1 MWTVIGVIT
10 FILYLID
17 AIAVNN
23 DGVSEKTKTNINIV
37 GTVIVAI
44 VILVAIGFFWYYF
57 CGGIFAFEVAE
68 TFGDAFWY
76 FVMSVFALLV
86 IIATVVGIFKRF

>member
-1 MWTVIGVIT
+1 MWTVIGIIA
-10 FILYLID
+10 FILYLIVV
-17 AIAVNN
+17 IAVNS
-23 DGVSEKTKTNINIV
+23 DDVSKKTKTNIDIV

-76 FVMSVFALLV
+76 FVMSVFVLLV
-86 IIATVVGIFKRF
+86 IIATIIGMFKRF